1 MPATDPSPRIAHVR
15 VDFYLQFNKRQ
26 MIWSHLY
33 SSLSFPARII
43 PPRFGLCLSLC
54 PTPFYFGLAV
64 TCHVLFLYTHSI
76 LTIRHLFLFL
86 SDSSCP
92 SFHLSDMTVYPAPLL
107 KLMMHDVYNTYIAT
121 GCSLKS
127 FGCVCA
133 CMCQVCV
140 CICFA
145 CVCML
150 SVRVCPSPSLH
161 LKGWLLCVLCVYI
174 QGRLWCIRLLSN
186 TAQ

>member
-1 MPATDPSPRIAHVR
+1 MEPFIFVFIFSCSDHTTPIWFVSFFVSYSILFWPS
-15 VDFYLQFNKRQ
+15 
-26 MIWSHLY
+26 
-33 SSLSFPARII
+33 
-43 PPRFGLCLSLC
+43 
-54 PTPFYFGLAV
+54 
-64 TCHVLFLYTHSI
+64 CHMSCFVPYTHSI

-161 LKGWLLCVLCVYI
+161 LKG
-174 QGRLWCIRLLSN
+174 
-186 TAQ
+186 